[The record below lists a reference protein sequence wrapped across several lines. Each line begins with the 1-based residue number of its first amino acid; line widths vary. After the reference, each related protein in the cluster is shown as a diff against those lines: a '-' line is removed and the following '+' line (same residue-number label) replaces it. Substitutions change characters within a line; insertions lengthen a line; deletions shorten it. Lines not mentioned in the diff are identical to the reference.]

1 MKLTQNFRK
10 SEFECKCGCEMPKDV
25 LNNVQKLANQLQI
38 IRNRVNVPIKVNSA
52 YRCLFHNR
60 SIGSSNDSS
69 QHVLG
74 KAADITIQGYTPKQ
88 VADLLEELIESG
100 DILQGGLGRYKT
112 FTHYDIG
119 HSGRK
124 RRWDYSK

>member
-1 MKLTQNFRK
+1 MQLSKNFNK
-10 SEFECKCGCEMPKDV
+10 SEFECNCNCEMPKEV
-25 LNNVQKLANQLQI
+25 QYNVQKVANQLQI

-60 SIGSSNDSS
+60 SIGSKDTS

-88 VADLLEELIESG
+88 VADLVEELIESG

-112 FTHYDIG
+112 FTHYDIR
-119 HSGRK
+119 GRK
-124 RRWDYSK
+124 ARWGKN